1 MFWKHMQLSLDEIT
15 NLSILKYDLVI
26 ESYGR
31 IRKKLLAL
39 INLITQNKVGKVVVL
54 YKDRLFRFGFQLVE
68 YIANLYDCEIEI
80 VDTTDKIE
88 EQEL

>member
-1 MFWKHMQLSLDEIT
+1 MQLSLDEIT